1 MTTSAPNLESR
12 APHRTPL
19 YERHVALGGRM
30 VDFGGWELPQ
40 QYTSIRDEH
49 IAVRKVA
56 GLFDISHMGRLYVE
70 GSAAEA
76 YLQSLFTNDLSK
88 LEPGHAMYTLMCK
101 EDGGV
106 IDDLVAYREARD
118 RFLVVVNAANR
129 EKDVA
134 WMRQHLDPAVSM
146 VDRTAEVSLIA
157 FQGPRAADL
166 LPAGSTD
173 TKDIPYFGF
182 RPGEVAGVK
191 VLMSRTGYTGEDGF
205 ELFIDSEHVGLVW
218 DAILEAGNFAG
229 VLPAGL
235 GARDATRLEA
245 ALRLYGNDMDE
256 TVNPYE
262 AGLGWTV
269 KLEKGEFVGRS
280 ALVKVREQGPRRT
293 LIGLKTEPGSIP
305 RHGAAVSSDG
315 RRAGVVTS
323 GTHSFF
329 LGHPIA
335 LAMVEVALFR
345 VGDKV
350 AVEVRGR
357 EAPAEVVKLPFYRGS
372 ARTAL
377 PHRPRPEPRPQS
389 ARGKEGEES
398 HG

>member
-1 MTTSAPNLESR
+1 
-12 APHRTPL
+12 
-19 YERHVALGGRM
+19 M

-49 IAVRKVA
+49 FAVRKAA
-56 GLFDISHMGRLYVE
+56 GLFDVSHMGRFRVSGNDSFE
-70 GSAAEA
+70 F
-76 YLQSLFTNDLSK
+76 LQGLVTNDLGRIGQ
-88 LEPGHAMYTLMCK
+88 GHAQYNLLCN
-101 EDGGV
+101 EEGGIV
-106 IDDLVAYREARD
+106 DDLVVYWGEEG
-118 RFLVVVNAANR
+118 FFVVVNASNR
-129 EKDVA
+129 ERDLE
-134 WMRQHLDPAVSM
+134 WMRQHSPRTVEIE
-146 VDRTAEVSLIA
+146 DRTLELSLIA
-157 FQGPRAADL
+157 FQGPKAEQL
-166 LPAGSTD
+166 LPATGLA
-173 TKDIPYFGF
+173 DIPYFGF
-182 RPGEVAGVK
+182 RVGEVAGARA
-191 VLMSRTGYTGEDGF
+191 MISRTGYTGEDGF
-205 ELFIDSEHVGLVW
+205 EVFVSAAQVGQVW
-218 DAILEAGNFAG
+218 DAILEGGREAG

-269 KLEKGEFVGRS
+269 KLDKGEFVGRS
-280 ALVKVREQGPRRT
+280 ALAKVREDGPRRN

-305 RHGAAVSSDG
+305 RHGAAVIGDG

-335 LAMVEVALFR
+335 LAMVEVPSFP

-357 EAPAEVVKLPFYRGS
+357 EAQAEVVKLPFYRGTARS
-372 ARTAL
+372 AA
-377 PHRPRPEPRPQS
+377 PPAKS
-389 ARGKEGEES
+389 
-398 HG
+398 

>member
-1 MTTSAPNLESR
+1 
-12 APHRTPL
+12 
-19 YERHVALGGRM
+19 M
-30 VDFGGWELPQ
+30 VDFGGWDLPQ

-49 IAVRKVA
+49 LAVRKVA

-70 GSAAEA
+70 GRSAEA
-76 YLQSLFTNDLSK
+76 YLQRIFTNDIAK
-88 LEPGHAMYTLMCK
+88 LDPGHAMYTLMCK
-101 EDGGV
+101 DDGGV
-106 IDDLVAYREARD
+106 IDDLVVYREDRD
-118 RFLVVVNAANR
+118 RFVVVVNAANR

-134 WMRQHLDPAVSM
+134 WMREYLDPGVTM
-146 VDRTAEVSLIA
+146 VDRTTDVSLIA
-157 FQGPRAADL
+157 FQGPRSAEL
-166 LPAGSTD
+166 LPDGTTD
-173 TKDIPYFGF
+173 AEGIPYFGF
-182 RPGEVAGVK
+182 RPGELAGIP

-205 ELFIDSEHVGLVW
+205 EFFIDSDRVGAAW
-218 DAILEAGNFAG
+218 DAILESGAPAG

-269 KLEKGEFVGRS
+269 KLEKGDFVGRS
-280 ALVKVREQGPRRT
+280 ALVRVRGEGPRRT
-293 LIGLKTEPGSIP
+293 LIGLKTEAGSIP
-305 RHGAAVSSDG
+305 RHGAAVMGDG
-315 RRAGVVTS
+315 RRGVVTS

-335 LAMVEVALFR
+335 LAMVEAPSFR

-372 ARTAL
+372 AR
-377 PHRPRPEPRPQS
+377 S
-389 ARGKEGEES
+389 AVAPAKS
-398 HG
+398 